1 MVAHNYW
8 LDGLYNFGV
17 ISILPLIILL
27 FTTIQW
33 VWQRRRDV
41 LSNPVFLG
49 TTMAALYLL
58 LFENMLKVG
67 VRHPYPGIITF
78 FIWGLLIARLQIPSA
93 NAEKNGALI
102 A

>member
-1 MVAHNYW
+1 MVAHNCW

-27 FTTIQW
+27 ITTIQW

-41 LSNPVFLG
+41 LSKPVFLG

-58 LFENMLKVG
+58 LFENTLMVG
-67 VRHPYPGIITF
+67 IRQPYPDIITF
-78 FIWGLLIARLQIPSA
+78 FIWGLLIAPLQIPSA
-93 NAEKNGALI
+93 TGEKMAH
-102 A
+102 

>member
-1 MVAHNYW
+1 VVAHNCW
-8 LDGLYNFGV
+8 LDGPYNFGV

-27 FTTIQW
+27 ITTIQW
-33 VWQRRRDV
+33 IWQRRRDV
-41 LSNPVFLG
+41 LSKPVFLE

-58 LFENMLKVG
+58 LFEKTLMVG
-67 VRHPYPGIITF
+67 MRQPYPGIITL

-93 NAEKNGALI
+93 TGEKNGALN